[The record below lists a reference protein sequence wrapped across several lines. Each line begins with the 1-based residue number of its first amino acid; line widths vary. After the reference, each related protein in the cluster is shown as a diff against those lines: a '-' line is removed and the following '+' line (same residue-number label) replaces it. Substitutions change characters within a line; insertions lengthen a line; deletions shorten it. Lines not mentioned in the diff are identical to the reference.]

1 MNIHYENSTQVSL
14 SLSLHFSSRNPNM
27 MTEKKNKYSKET
39 FDPKEKLE
47 TNPLTHQEAF
57 FPNKNNPN
65 CLVFGDLPIIYSLH
79 FF

>member
-14 SLSLHFSSRNPNM
+14 SLYISALA
-27 MTEKKNKYSKET
+27 TQIWWQKKTNTQKKP